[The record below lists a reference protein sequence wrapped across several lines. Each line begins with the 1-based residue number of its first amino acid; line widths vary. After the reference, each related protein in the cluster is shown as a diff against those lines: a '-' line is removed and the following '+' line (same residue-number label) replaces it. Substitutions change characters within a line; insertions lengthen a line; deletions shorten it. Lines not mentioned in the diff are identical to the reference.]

1 MSKVSRKRPIMGLDL
16 AHGSPQSK
24 THKPHYAI
32 VILNSNGK
40 KIYETIDAPL
50 RRVIRLI
57 WEYKPQVIALD
68 NVFELASTE
77 HMLAKVLSLL
87 PDDVEV
93 VQSTIINGEPLD
105 IREAARRI
113 GINIPHSKLNPLQT
127 AEVAALIALK
137 GYGTKIKAIEQ
148 KTKIIVAKGRSLG
161 SGGSSAQR
169 YKRGIRSAIL
179 RIVRRIKENL
189 DQHGFSYDMM
199 FRRSKGGFEG
209 AVFIVYAPR
218 SALRGIV
225 RPLKTKSV
233 RVVIRPIYKS
243 IITFGESQKTLKKRY
258 VIVGL
263 DPGQE
268 TGLAIIDLTGTPLSL
283 LSVKEFDRTSII
295 STIFSYGIPIMIA
308 TDKHPIP
315 EAVKKLASTLGIPLF
330 DPGNTLTTEEKERL
344 IEWLRKVTMRDFVI
358 KSTHIRDALA
368 ACVKV
373 LQSHERKLREMERRI
388 IDMGLEVPLD
398 ELRKEVIEGKSIAE
412 IIEKWVEKA
421 LQEERIQS
429 QVHLLTISQHEEKY
443 MKRIKQLE
451 DRIAELIRERE
462 ILKEYN
468 KKLQL
473 RIKELEETLED
484 LTREMNKEIQ
494 TNREIEALKERI
506 RQLTIYIK
514 DLENKINHQ
523 TQILSNMEDLIMKI
537 NEGKVIVVRRLKN
550 LLHTSVLR
558 AKKLK
563 NIKLLYVDNPYLI
576 DIKALNELTK
586 LDVVLITPHEGDL
599 SDFERAGIA
608 IVNSVKPIYIGEE
621 IVILSSDILKLA
633 KDAQKRINEIKKRK
647 EPELTLNKLVSII
660 EEYRQSIIIE
670 REFQELKTDEN

>member
-1 MSKVSRKRPIMGLDL
+1 MSKVSRERPIMGLDL

-32 VILNSNGK
+32 VILNSKGR

-57 WEYKPQVIALD
+57 WEYRPQIIALD

-77 HMLAKVLSLL
+77 HMLAKVFSLL

-93 VQSTIINGEPLD
+93 IQSTLIGGESLD
-105 IREAARRI
+105 IREAARRV
-113 GINIPHSKLNPLQT
+113 GIKVPYTKLNPLQT

-179 RIVRRIKENL
+179 RIVRRIKESL

-209 AVFIVYAPR
+209 AIFIVYAPR
-218 SALRGIV
+218 SALRGV
-225 RPLKTKSV
+225 VKPLRTKSV

-243 IITFGESQKTLKKRY
+243 VITFGEVQKPLKKRY

-268 TGLAIIDLTGTPLSL
+268 TGLAIIDLTGTPLAL

-295 STIFSYGIPIMIA
+295 STIFSFGIPIMVA

-330 DPGNTLTTEEKERL
+330 DPGTTLTTEEKEKL
-344 IEWLRKVTMRDFVI
+344 IDWLRKITLRDFTI

-373 LQSHERKLREMERRI
+373 LQVHERKLREMERKI
-388 IDMGLEVPLD
+388 LDMGLEVPLD
-398 ELRKEVIEGKSIAE
+398 ELRKEVLEGKSIAE

-421 LQEERIQS
+421 LQEEQIQS
-429 QVHLLTISQHEEKY
+429 HVHLLTISQHEEKY

-473 RIKELEETLED
+473 RISELEETLED
-484 LTREMNKEIQ
+484 LSREMNKEIQ

-506 RQLTIYIK
+506 RQLTIYVK
-514 DLENKINHQ
+514 DLENKISNQ
-523 TQILSNMEDLIMKI
+523 AQALSSMENLIMGI
-537 NEGKVIVVRRLKN
+537 HRGKFVIIRKLKN
-550 LLHTSVLR
+550 LLHSSL
-558 AKKLK
+558 LK
-563 NIKLLYVDNPYLI
+563 IREELKDIKLLYVDNPYLM
-576 DIKALNELTK
+576 DVKALNELAK
-586 LDVVLITPHEGDL
+586 FDIVLVTSQEKDL

-608 IVNSVKPIYIGEE
+608 IVNSIKPIYIGEE
-621 IVILSSDILKLA
+621 IVIMSNTILKLA
-633 KDAQKRINEIKKRK
+633 EDARKRIKELRKRK
-647 EPELTLNKLVSII
+647 EPELTLDKLMSII
-660 EEYRQSIIIE
+660 EEYRQNIITE
-670 REFQELKTDEN
+670 RDYKVKTSES